1 MVVSSTTAA
10 RERGAVSVLFR
21 LLTLRHLTGEW
32 PRTVLTL
39 LGVGLGVGM
48 FVSIRLAS
56 SSALAS
62 FSDTVDQVAGT
73 ANLQITADTDGFDER
88 AFLTV
93 RGVPG
98 VRAMA
103 PVIEMYVAARA
114 GGPLPRAVAGT
125 DAARLAGAE
134 RRAGYIETLL
144 VLGLD
149 VLAERPFAR
158 YRPSPAD
165 SASGNPLAFLA
176 DPRGA
181 AITAALAQR
190 TGLANGD
197 TLTALSAGR
206 PVPLIVRRILASES
220 FDQAYGG
227 NVMVVDIGVAQT
239 LFQRV
244 GRLDRIDL
252 IVDPERVDAIAAALD
267 AALPPG
273 VRAATPAGRT
283 KQVESMVRAFE
294 LNLTALSFIAVF
306 VAGFLVFNAVAMA
319 VLRRRREIGML
330 RGLGVTRG
338 TLLGQ
343 FLAEGLFFGVIGGA
357 LGLLLGTLFARIT
370 LGAIS
375 RTLSDLYLIRHASTL
390 APDAQ
395 VYALGMAIGVAVAL
409 LAALAPALEAASTAP
424 GHTMR
429 QGTLIE
435 ARPLPVARWSWLG
448 VLLLAVAAAAA
459 WWTVTDRHAEGGF
472 LAAFF
477 ALGGFS
483 CLAPGFTL
491 ALEALLARPLR
502 RAFGIEGRLGARYLR
517 DAVARTSVVI
527 AAVMVA
533 VGMMVALSVM
543 VGSFRR
549 TVDVWIGQSIRGDL
563 YVEPVG
569 HRLHLGSTVLPPA
582 LLDSLRAM
590 PGVAAIDTYRGARVP
605 FGDRV
610 AFVAGV
616 DFEVQARHGG
626 LRFKRGTAPAILD
639 RARERGGVIVS
650 EAFSHHRQVAGG
662 DTLELATPSGRAR
675 LPVEGVYYDYTSDA
689 GAVLMDRNLYARL
702 WRDDRT
708 ESLALYLEPGADVVA
723 ARAAVLAR
731 AGDVLLEVVPN
742 RTLRARVLTVFDQT
756 FQITWGLQV
765 IAILVSVLGVI
776 AALTAMILQ
785 RGREIGVLRAIGARR
800 AQIRR
805 MVLVESGLIG
815 LAGALLGSA
824 CGVVLSLILV
834 HIIHR
839 QFFGWTIRLTIEPGI
854 FVQTLLLMV
863 GAAVIAGIGPARMA
877 ATRVA
882 AEAMRME

>member
-1 MVVSSTTAA
+1 M
-10 RERGAVSVLFR
+10 
-21 LLTLRHLTGEW
+21 
-32 PRTVLTL
+32 
-39 LGVGLGVGM
+39 
-48 FVSIRLAS
+48 
-56 SSALAS
+56 
-62 FSDTVDQVAGT
+62 
-73 ANLQITADTDGFDER
+73 
-88 AFLTV
+88 
-93 RGVPG
+93 
-98 VRAMA
+98 
-103 PVIEMYVAARA
+103 
-114 GGPLPRAVAGT
+114 
-125 DAARLAGAE
+125 
-134 RRAGYIETLL
+134 
-144 VLGLD
+144 LGLD
-149 VLAERPFAR
+149 VLAERPFER
-158 YRPSPAD
+158 YRAAPAD
-165 SASGNPLAFLA
+165 SATGDPLAFIA
-176 DPRGA
+176 DPRGV
-181 AITAALAQR
+181 AITAAFAR
-190 TGLANGD
+190 RSGLGDGD

-206 PVPLIVRRILASES
+206 PVPLIVRQILASES

-227 NVMVVDIGVAQT
+227 NVIVVDIGVAQT
-239 LFQRV
+239 LFQRL

-252 IVDPERVDAIAAALD
+252 IVDPDRVDAVAAGLGQ
-267 AALPPG
+267 ALPPG

-283 KQVESMVRAFE
+283 KQVENMVKAFE

-306 VAGFLVFNAVAMA
+306 VAGFLVFNAVAMT

-330 RGLGVTRG
+330 RGVGATRG
-338 TLLGQ
+338 ELLRQ
-343 FLAEGLFFGVIGGA
+343 FLGEGLFFGVAGGA
-357 LGLLLGTLFARIT
+357 LGLVLGTLFARLT

-375 RTLSDLYLIRHASTL
+375 RTLSDLYLIRHAAEL

-409 LAALAPALEAASTAP
+409 LAALAPALEAATTPP

-435 ARPLPVARWSWLG
+435 ARPLPLARWSTLG
-448 VLLLAVAAAAA
+448 VLLLVAAAAAA

-472 LAAFF
+472 LAAFL
-477 ALGGFS
+477 ALAGFS

-491 ALEALLARPLR
+491 GLEALLARPLR
-502 RAFGIEGRLGARYLR
+502 RVFGIEGLLGARYLR
-517 DAVARTSVVI
+517 DAAARTSVVI

-569 HRLHLGSTVLPPA
+569 HRLHLGSSVIPPA
-582 LLDSLRAM
+582 LVDSLRAL
-590 PGVAAIDTYRGARVP
+590 PGVVAVDTYRGARVP
-605 FGDRV
+605 FGERI

-616 DFEVQARHGG
+616 DFEVQARHGS
-626 LRFKRGTAPAILD
+626 LRFQRGQAPAILD
-639 RARERGGVIVS
+639 RARAGGGVIVS
-650 EAFSHHRQVAGG
+650 EAFSHHQRVGAG
-662 DTLELATPSGRAR
+662 DTLELATPAGRAR
-675 LPVEGVYYDYTSDA
+675 LAVEGVYYDYTSDA
-689 GAVLMDRNLYARL
+689 GAVLMHRDLFARL

-708 ESLALYLEPGADVVA
+708 ESLALYLEPGADVDA
-723 ARAAVLAR
+723 ARRAVLAR

-742 RTLRARVLTVFDQT
+742 QTLRARVLTVFDQT
-756 FQITWGLQV
+756 FQITYGLQI

-854 FVQTLLLMV
+854 FVQTLLLMI
-863 GAAVIAGIGPARMA
+863 GAAVLAGIGPARMA